1 MSKGSSATSTQSV
14 QDAKKRLQKLLRQCE
29 TVPTQVLQE
38 EAPKLYSEIIAK
50 VPYKTGKLERSVK
63 VSVARDKKR
72 PGLNASASARSEN
85 GYNYAGIQHE
95 REDLHHP
102 IKGEAHYISGPFE
115 EIIKRIKKRIRR
127 GLEVK

>member
-29 TVPTQVLQE
+29 TVPAQVLQE
-38 EAPKLYSEIIAK
+38 EAPKLYSEIIAR

-95 REDLHHP
+95 REDFHHP

-115 EIIKRIKKRIRR
+115 ETIKRIKKRIRR
-127 GLEVK
+127 GLEVR